1 MATIRSF
8 VRREPV
14 LLIAALA
21 ALVSCFLVPP
31 DGAYI
36 DYIDFRT
43 LALLYCLM
51 TVVAGLR
58 QAGLFAHLAH
68 VLCRRASSVRTMGV
82 LLVLLCFFSSML
94 ITNDVALLTFVPFA
108 VVVLGMAERNR
119 ELIHIVVLQ
128 TVAANL
134 GSMLTPVGN
143 PQNLYLYS
151 RYDLSLGDFFRVTF
165 PVWGAS
171 LLLILAACLL
181 LDKSH
186 LTVFLGEEPGME
198 KRDLWLYGAL
208 FVVCLLVVIRVLT
221 WPVMLA
227 VVVAAVLIRD
237 RKMVL
242 KADFMLLLT
251 FVAFFI
257 FAGNMSRVEAVD
269 ALLRR
274 LLAGRE
280 YLTAL
285 LTSQVISNVP
295 AALLLS
301 DFTDQSRALLL
312 GVNIGG
318 LGTPIAS
325 LASLISMKLY
335 AHSDHA
341 HTGRY
346 LLEFTVVNA
355 ALLAVLS
362 LLQAVLQSICV
373 SDSIHPFYPSGT
385 TLTPCYDSHILY
397 VLQDQELYPG

>member
-8 VRREPV
+8 VKREPV
-14 LLIAALA
+14 LLIAAFA
-21 ALVSCFLVPP
+21 ALLSCFFVPP
-31 DGAYI
+31 DRAYLSYI
-36 DYIDFRT
+36 DLRT

-68 VLCRRASSVRTMGV
+68 TLCKKLSNVRGIGL
-82 LLVLLCFFSSML
+82 LLVLLCFFSAML
-94 ITNDVALLTFVPFA
+94 ITNDVALLTLVPFA
-108 VVVLGMAERNR
+108 VVVLGLADRKR
-119 ELIHIVVLQ
+119 DLIHIVVLQ

-151 RYDLSLGDFFRVTF
+151 RYDLGMGAFLRWTL
-165 PVWGAS
+165 PVWLLS
-171 LLLILAACLL
+171 LLLIGGACLAL
-181 LDKSH
+181 SGARLH
-186 LTVFLGEEPGME
+186 FFLGEEPGMDT
-198 KRDLWLYGAL
+198 RTLCLHLAL
-208 FVVCLLVVIRVLT
+208 FAVCLLVVLRVLS

-227 VVVAAVLIRD
+227 VLIAALLLFD
-237 RKMVL
+237 RKLLL

-257 FAGNMSRVEAVD
+257 FSGNLARIGSVA

-274 LLAGRE
+274 LLAGRV
-280 YLTAL
+280 YLTSL
-285 LTSQVISNVP
+285 LASQVISNVP

-301 DFTDQSRALLL
+301 GFTEEAKELLL

-335 AHSDHA
+335 SHSDHA

-346 LLEFTVVNA
+346 LLEFTAVNA
-355 ALLAVLS
+355 ALLLILS
-362 LLQAVLQSICV
+362 LARS
-373 SDSIHPFYPSGT
+373 FF
-385 TLTPCYDSHILY
+385 
-397 VLQDQELYPG
+397 